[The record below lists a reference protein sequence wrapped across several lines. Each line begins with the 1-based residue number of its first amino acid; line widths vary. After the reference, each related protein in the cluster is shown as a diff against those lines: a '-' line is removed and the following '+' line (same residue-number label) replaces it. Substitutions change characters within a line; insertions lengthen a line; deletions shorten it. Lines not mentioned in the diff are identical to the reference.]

1 MLLGAGAF
9 ALIVVAAGFRTLTL
23 YAMNRYIQ
31 MRGHSLSE
39 RLLETYLRQ
48 PYTFFLD
55 RHSGDMAKGILSEV
69 SQLVG
74 NVLKPA
80 LDAVAYGVVALALV
94 GLLVVTDPWLALV
107 VGVAVA
113 GMYGLIFFG
122 VKGLLDRI
130 GRDRVAANRERFM
143 AAGEA
148 LGGIKDIKLLG
159 REQAY
164 LSRFRPS
171 SIRFARHQATNQTIA
186 EVPKSLIEAVAIGG
200 VLALAL
206 FLMAT
211 RDGVGEI
218 LPMLGLYAFAGYRLL
233 PAAQR
238 VYAGISNMRF
248 GAAAVDSV
256 YEDLRYRT
264 SLAEIHRPA
273 PHPLLPQREIRL
285 RGVSFAY
292 PHASAPA
299 LRNIDTAVPV
309 GTSLGLAG
317 GTGAGKTTLVDIV
330 LGLLPPSEGELLVDD
345 TPIAPANL
353 RAWQRALGYVPQ
365 EIFLTDS
372 SVAENIALGVR
383 AEDIDGDIVQRCG
396 QMAQVH
402 EFIMEELPR
411 GYDTFVGERGV
422 RLSGGQRQRIGIA
435 RALYHDP
442 AVLVFDEAT
451 SALDTVTE
459 RAVMQAVKGLSP
471 QKTIIII
478 AHRLSTVRDCDR
490 IVLLEQGEIVAEG
503 TFTELAQ
510 SSGRFRDM
518 AEGLI

>member
-1 MLLGAGAF
+1 MLVVRRWVRDAGDPVNTYRKVLRLLTPRERKRGALVLGMVVIMALLETAGVASVAPFLSVLGNPSMVETNPILSRLYTGLGFASTDSFLMLLGAGAF

-39 RLLETYLRQ
+39 RL
-48 PYTFFLD
+48 
-55 RHSGDMAKGILSEV
+55 H
-69 SQLVG
+69 
-74 NVLKPA
+74 
-80 LDAVAYGVVALALV
+80 DA
-94 GLLVVTDPWLALV
+94 
-107 VGVAVA
+107 
-113 GMYGLIFFG
+113 
-122 VKGLLDRI
+122 
-130 GRDRVAANRERFM
+130 
-143 AAGEA
+143 
-148 LGGIKDIKLLG
+148 
-159 REQAY
+159 
-164 LSRFRPS
+164 
-171 SIRFARHQATNQTIA
+171 
-186 EVPKSLIEAVAIGG
+186 
-200 VLALAL
+200 
-206 FLMAT
+206 
-211 RDGVGEI
+211 
-218 LPMLGLYAFAGYRLL
+218 
-233 PAAQR
+233 
-238 VYAGISNMRF
+238 
-248 GAAAVDSV
+248 
-256 YEDLRYRT
+256 
-264 SLAEIHRPA
+264 
-273 PHPLLPQREIRL
+273 
-285 RGVSFAY
+285 SFAY

-372 SVAENIALGVR
+372 SVAENIALGIP

-459 RAVMQAVKGLSP
+459 RAVMQAVKDLSP